1 MGRVRK
7 CRGKTI
13 SYPPLCESQRLLI
26 EAGECEGVKMNYEA
40 VSFSIDGGVARITLN
55 RPQAFN
61 AFNLQCSK
69 ELLDIANRVG
79 GDANIRVVVLTGS
92 GDKAFCAGGD
102 VGEFAASKDVP
113 LLLKE
118 MTGYFHMAISRFAW
132 MNAPLVAV
140 VNGVAAG
147 AGLSLVACC
156 DLAIAA
162 DSARF
167 TSAYTQLGLS
177 PDGSSTYFLSRLIG
191 TRRAMELY
199 LTNRTLSAQE
209 ALEWGLVNQV
219 FPAES
224 LKAETE
230 KLVSRLVA
238 GPTLA
243 FGGVKRLLMTAPNSS
258 LESQMEQET
267 RQIVELSMSQD
278 GHEGVL
284 SFSEKRKPTFTG
296 R

>member
-1 MGRVRK
+1 MMGYETVDF
-7 CRGKTI
+7 G
-13 SYPPLCESQRLLI
+13 I
-26 EAGECEGVKMNYEA
+26 E
-40 VSFSIDGGVARITLN
+40 GGIARITLN

-61 AFNLQCSK
+61 AFNLQCAK
-69 ELLDIANRVG
+69 ELFDIANRIG
-79 GDANIRVVVLTGS
+79 GDSNVRVAVLTGS
-92 GDKAFCAGGD
+92 GEKAFCAGGD
-102 VGEFAASKDVP
+102 VAEFAAAKDVP

-162 DSARF
+162 ESARF

-199 LTNRTLSAQE
+199 LTNRTLSAHE

-219 FPAES
+219 VPAES
-224 LKAETE
+224 LKSETE
-230 KLVSRLVA
+230 KLVSRLAA
-238 GPTLA
+238 GPTRA
-243 FGGVKRLLMTAPNSS
+243 FGGAKRLLMTAPSSS

-267 RQIVELSMSQD
+267 RQIVEMSMTQD
-278 GHEGVL
+278 GREGV
-284 SFSEKRKPTFTG
+284 SAFSEKRKPIFTG
-296 R
+296 H